1 MTIRLD
7 EELAEDIKRFA
18 ADSGQSI
25 NGWVVMVLRTRTDPE
40 FSGPGVEQVRE
51 RFRRAGILAEPPPTT
66 RRRPPEDVLARA
78 RAAAGRGTPMSDLV
92 RQDRDGRDRSILGLP
107 GDAGA

>member
-7 EELAEDIKRFA
+7 DDLAEACKQEA
-18 ADSGQSI
+18 AANGQSL

-40 FSGPGVEQVRE
+40 FSAPGVEQIRE

-66 RRRPPEDVLARA
+66 RKRPPEDVIARA

-92 RQDRDGRDRSILGLP
+92 SQDRKSRDRAVLGLP
-107 GDAGA
+107 DEDE